1 MTSEILLKH
10 NLPFDTL
17 LPLIDETACK
27 VHTLAPREA
36 QTGPAVRYDTNVIQ
50 AQAMLLKD
58 NPQVKDLY
66 ERLSRNIHRNAINK

>member
-1 MTSEILLKH
+1 M
-10 NLPFDTL
+10 
-17 LPLIDETACK
+17 
-27 VHTLAPREA
+27 LAPREA